1 MPSLLQADRI
11 RRAIFLASIPA
22 VVLAVCPLLASP
34 FAAAKGG
41 TLLAFGA
48 LACWLGRDSVSNSEG
63 GSTGAHFPRILFLL
77 CLAGWIAALLIAT
90 LVARGWAV
98 GWRPLAEVGS
108 AVVVAAAMRQLH
120 NRAESLLGAI
130 AVSSLV
136 LSFVVLVG
144 WFGFDLPWLFGGAS
158 APGRMRSAGSLGNP
172 LFVASF
178 LSSAAFGIC
187 GWAGLRGAF
196 RWGATGVVLLA
207 LVATGERT
215 ALAGIWLGGFFWL
228 VSARTGP
235 ARKARHTALLLATVT
250 LAYVGLRAL
259 NPRSIEVA
267 AQGRAFLWKTSLHEL
282 RFAGTGSGSF
292 YG

>member
-144 WFGFDLPWLFGGAS
+144 WFGFDLPWLFGGVS
-158 APGRMRSAGSLGNP
+158 APGRMRSAGSSWKSP
-172 LFVASF
+172 VCSF
-178 LSSAAFGIC
+178 FFEFCGLQCLWVGSAFGVC
-187 GWAGLRGAF
+187 LVGEQLAF
-196 RWGATGVVLLA
+196 CCWRSLQR
-207 LVATGERT
+207 E
-215 ALAGIWLGGFFWL
+215 
-228 VSARTGP
+228 SA
-235 ARKARHTALLLATVT
+235 
-250 LAYVGLRAL
+250 
-259 NPRSIEVA
+259 PR
-267 AQGRAFLWKTSLHEL
+267 
-282 RFAGTGSGSF
+282 
-292 YG
+292 